1 MTTVKRILLFFLLPF
16 IAPLLIPPAILQ
28 SNPGLALLPVVIG
41 VSSIPVGF
49 FVNRGS
55 STALTLSIF
64 LQGLNVIIRLMMFYP
79 HILTPSGSIDIL
91 WVVASLLS
99 MAISMYLV
107 LRLDRTDVRVL
118 MVT

>member
-1 MTTVKRILLFFLLPF
+1 MTTVQRILLFFLLPL
-16 IAPLLIPPAILQ
+16 IAPLLIPPAILET
-28 SNPGLALLPVVIG
+28 NPGLALLPVVIG
-41 VSSIPVGF
+41 VSAVPVGF
-49 FVNRGS
+49 FVNRGN

-79 HILTPSGSIDIL
+79 HILNQAGSIDIL
-91 WVVASLLS
+91 WIVASLFS
-99 MAISMYLV
+99 MGLSMYLV